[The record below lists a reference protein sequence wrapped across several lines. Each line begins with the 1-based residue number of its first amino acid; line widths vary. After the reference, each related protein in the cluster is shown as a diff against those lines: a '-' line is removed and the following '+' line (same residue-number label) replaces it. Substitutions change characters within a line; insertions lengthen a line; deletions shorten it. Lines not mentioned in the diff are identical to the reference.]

1 MGSSIGAVG
10 RAHAALLLSLLILAM
25 PASAASPTDPAY
37 IKGYATASL
46 ERSDLLEPFTVDFEA
61 STLMVFFDGTPDVP
75 FDAMLRQM
83 TEIEGVEQAQIYVA
97 GELVASARAPA
108 APGVPPGPT
117 GAGDSEADEA
127 GQSPPPSD
135 YEGYDFFLLKEMFDP
150 LLADPRWPHFSAS
163 HLWFLDD
170 DDELERVGAANFGE
184 TFVFV
189 RSPKQDWGRWEFG
202 FQAGVFSVFDLE
214 ASSADLVNSDF
225 LVGLT
230 FTHHIADLTFL
241 TRIYH
246 QSSHLGDEYLLRN
259 RVDRVNLSFEVLDL
273 LVSFEPVQ
281 WLRLYGG
288 GGVIVHRE
296 PAIDRGILQAGV
308 ELSSPVAFAAGYLR
322 PLAGTDL
329 QFREESDW
337 KIDASVRAGLQ
348 VEHPFLR
355 RSQLRILG
363 EFYSGRSPNGQFY
376 ERRIKTI
383 GLGVHLSF

>member
-1 MGSSIGAVG
+1 MGSWFGAMG
-10 RAHAALLLSLLILAM
+10 RARPALLLSLLLVTT
-25 PASAASPTDPAY
+25 PASAVGPADPAF
-37 IKGYATASL
+37 IVGYATAAL
-46 ERSDLLEPFTVDFEA
+46 ERNDLLEPFTVDFEA
-61 STLMVFFDGTPDVP
+61 STLMVFFDRTPDVP
-75 FDAMLRQM
+75 FDAMIRQM

-97 GELVASARAPA
+97 GELVASARAPDA
-108 APGVPPGPT
+108 SGVLPGPT
-117 GAGDSEADEA
+117 VVGESDSGAAGDPST
-127 GQSPPPSD
+127 PPD
-135 YEGYDFFLLKEMFDP
+135 YQGYDFFLLKEMFDP

-163 HLWFLDD
+163 HLWFLGD

-189 RSPKQDWGRWEFG
+189 RSPKEDWGRWEFG

-230 FTHHIADLTFL
+230 FTHHIADLTVM

-273 LVSFEPVQ
+273 LASFEPVQ
-281 WLRLYGG
+281 WLRVYGG

-308 ELSSPVAFAAGYLR
+308 ELSSPVAFASGYLR
-322 PLAGTDL
+322 PVAGTDL
-329 QFREESDW
+329 QFRQESDW
-337 KIDASVRAGLQ
+337 KTDASVRAGVQ
-348 VEHPFLR
+348 IEHPFLR
-355 RSQLRILG
+355 RSLLRVLG

>member
-1 MGSSIGAVG
+1 MISWIQAM
-10 RAHAALLLSLLILAM
+10 RTLQLAPLLWLLLAPTSALAVT
-25 PASAASPTDPAY
+25 PTDPAF
-37 IKGYATASL
+37 IVGYATAAL
-46 ERSDLLEPFTVDFEA
+46 ARNDLLEPFEVDFEA
-61 STLMVFFDGTPDVP
+61 GTLMVFFDRTPDVP
-75 FDAMLRQM
+75 FDAMIRQM
-83 TEIEGVEQAQIYVA
+83 IEIEGVDQAQIYVA
-97 GELVASARAPA
+97 GRLVASVRAPSGARA
-108 APGVPPGPT
+108 VPSPT
-117 GAGDSEADEA
+117 GASESESQDGEETA
-127 GQSPPPSD
+127 SPSD
-135 YEGYDFFLLKEMFDP
+135 YRGYDFFLLKEMFDP

-163 HLWFLDD
+163 HLWFLGD

-189 RSPKQDWGRWEFG
+189 RSPKEDWGRWEFG

-230 FTHHIADLTFL
+230 FTHHIADLTVMA
-241 TRIYH
+241 RIYH
-246 QSSHLGDEYLLRN
+246 QSSHLGDEFLLRN

-273 LVSFEPVQ
+273 LASFEPTQ

-296 PAIDRGILQAGV
+296 PALDRGILQTGV

-322 PLAGTDL
+322 PVAGADL
-329 QFREESDW
+329 QFRQESDW
-337 KIDASVRAGLQ
+337 KTDASVRAGVQ
-348 VEHPFLR
+348 IEHPFLR
-355 RSQLRILG
+355 RSLLRILG

-376 ERRIKTI
+376 ERRIKTV